1 LIVLFIIYDIYIYHK
16 GEIQMRANITVSDT
30 KNIINPNS
38 MSFEERQKDLE
49 QQAQMQKIINKKMK
63 DSPFSNFYQF
73 NREYS
78 KEMIWLATNHP
89 KANGILLFLLD
100 QMDSYNA
107 VMCSYKVLQ
116 EALGMGQATVAR
128 SIKILKDTG
137 FISVYKS
144 GTSNIY
150 AVNKQLAWS
159 SWGTNHKYAKFEAR
173 IIISESEQEKSEP
186 KLQSIK
192 HKEIQIKKVQE

>member
-1 LIVLFIIYDIYIYHK
+1 
-16 GEIQMRANITVSDT
+16 MRTNISVSDT

-38 MSFEERQKDLE
+38 MSFEERQKELD
-49 QQAQMQKIINKKMK
+49 QQAQMQKIANKKMK

-107 VMCSYKVLQ
+107 VMCSYRVFQ

-137 FISVYKS
+137 FINIYKS

-150 AVNKQLAWS
+150 AINKNLAWS

-173 IIISESEQEKSEP
+173 IIIAESEQEKSEP
-186 KLQSIK
+186 QLQSIK
-192 HKEIQIKKVQE
+192 HKEIKVKETRE

>member
-1 LIVLFIIYDIYIYHK
+1 MIVLFIIYDIYIYHK
-16 GEIQMRANITVSDT
+16 GEIQMKANITVSDT

-116 EALGMGQATVAR
+116 EALGMGQVTVAR

-150 AVNKQLAWS
+150 AVNKQRAWS